1 MCLFVLDNTNLG
13 GAQHSTVELEALLL
27 DEEDCAVFLVRLG
40 SHESSLLL
48 VGVEL
53 LALGAEALEAVLLEG
68 VHKNILSHLE
78 ALIQVGEILK
88 VLGSVLCIELLLGDH
103 SKGAVEVV
111 NAVDEV
117 LGELLDCKVFRR
129 LDLTGGSLLEVA
141 EISDGA
147 QALVLE
153 KSQYYLG
160 RFCFQVVTNLPVL
173 DFGFLG
179 SEILLG
185 LGEGIIFVLSSLL
198 FRLGL
203 VLRFGLLGRLGFG
216 LLSVAV
222 PSRHGRLGRS
232 EGEGGRGL
240 ELRLY
245 ERSGGGG
252 LGSSPQCAGRGGNR
266 LAEHCEVY
274 EEVN

>member
-13 GAQHSTVELEALLL
+13 GAQHSTVELKALLL

-68 VHKNILSHLE
+68 VHENILSHLE
-78 ALIQVGEILK
+78 ALIQIGKILK
-88 VLGSVLCIELLLGDH
+88 VLGSVLSIELFLGDH

-160 RFCFQVVTNLPVL
+160 RSRFQVVTNLPVL

-203 VLRFGLLGRLGFG
+203 VL
-216 LLSVAV
+216 
-222 PSRHGRLGRS
+222 
-232 EGEGGRGL
+232 
-240 ELRLY
+240 
-245 ERSGGGG
+245 
-252 LGSSPQCAGRGGNR
+252 
-266 LAEHCEVY
+266 
-274 EEVN
+274 